1 MRDALAVIVGA
12 EWPAGQDDTVLA
24 AVGDIAIDV
33 PENLATDIAAI
44 KEKTDTIGSLE
55 ITVVSPIDAD
65 GTIAVQQG
73 QDLSADLGTQIDFDI
88 TSGVILNK
96 SWTSAVATLHFDAN
110 DVVGVI
116 SDITGGKRLRFTA
129 TAAVTDLWEPGVYD
143 YKAEVVFGDGEK
155 YPIRGEIT
163 VTADILG

>member
-1 MRDALAVIVGA
+1 MSEADVLQAIA
-12 EWPAGQDDTVLA
+12 DLA
-24 AVGDIAIDV
+24 ALVGTPTTDDV
-33 PENLATDIAAI
+33 ALLVEAI
-44 KEKTDTIGSLE
+44 KAKTDTIGALE
-55 ITVVSPIDAD
+55 VTVTSPIDSA
-65 GTIAVQQG
+65 GEIEVQQG
-73 QDLSADLGTQIDFDI
+73 QDLSADLGTQVDFDI

-96 SWTSAVATLHFDAN
+96 SWTSAAADLYFDE
-110 DVVGVI
+110 VVLVGAI

-129 TAAVTDLWEPGVYD
+129 TSAITVLWEPGVYD